1 MIRKYKMTEKE
12 LEIKKQE
19 LAKAEKELVALNQ
32 RYAMSRTL
40 GTDYDTGTN
49 SESLQTYQ
57 EFEPIYQRINEL
69 KDEICNVEIVEVTN
83 DGTVGYGAVVV
94 IRCDN
99 GEEEKLFISSTK
111 VSNENL
117 LVCTPSSPLYAC
129 IEGKKKGYKG
139 TCKYS
144 SNKVNIEYD
153 FEILDVYYPVSLE
166 KK

>member
-12 LEIKKQE
+12 LELKKQE
-19 LAKAEKELVALNQ
+19 LAKVEKELVSLNQ
-32 RYAMSRTL
+32 RYAMARTL

-57 EFEPIYQRINEL
+57 EFEPVYQRINEL
-69 KDEICNVEIVEVTN
+69 KEEISNVEIVQVHDN
-83 DGTVGYGAVVV
+83 GTIGYGAMVI
-94 IRCDN
+94 IRCDDD
-99 GEEEKLFISSTK
+99 EPEKLLISSTK
-111 VSNENL
+111 SSQLSQNIL
-117 LVCTPSSPLYAC
+117 ICTPNSPLYSC

-153 FEILDVYYPVSLE
+153 FEILDVYYPV
-166 KK
+166 K